1 MNIAEKIVSYRKAK
15 NLTQS
20 QLADLLFV
28 SDKTVSKWET
38 GRGYPEISIL
48 PKLASVLGTTVD
60 DLLQE
65 VEPFV
70 PEAEMPSEGLP
81 PANFPPVDDGKE
93 NKFVLP
99 RSKSLIVWICTVFIP
114 MGLFFVLSLVAMLSG
129 YANAVETGLLVLVV
143 NGLSRGVIALSLYFS
158 FKDSRG
164 LLIYAIYSLLFST
177 ISLFS
182 NGPGFIAYN
191 DNFLVILYYVNF
203 LLIVAA
209 DILIILFA
217 LRKVKKAKSIVI
229 LLWIGFGVGM
239 VLSVLTFRSNFF
251 INSMNDII
259 MILVGI
265 STVIGFT
272 RLYPRFEMRRVP
284 PLKKSTFF
292 KDPD

>member
-65 VEPFV
+65 VEPVV
-70 PEAEMPSEGLP
+70 PEADTTSGELP
-81 PANFPPVDDGKE
+81 PANLPPVNDGLE
-93 NKFVLP
+93 NKLVLS

-114 MGLFFVLSLVAMLSG
+114 MGLLTILSFAAMLSG
-129 YANAVETGLLVLVV
+129 YANAVETGLLLLLL
-143 NGLSRGVIALSLYFS
+143 NAIGKGLIALSLYLS

-164 LLIYAIYSLLFST
+164 LLIMAIYFIIVNT
-177 ISLFS
+177 ISLFTNYTWGIDIFS
-182 NGPGFIAYN
+182 
-191 DNFLVILYYVNF
+191 LVPYLLSLATNILV
-203 LLIVAA
+203 
-209 DILIILFA
+209 ILFA
-217 LRKVKKAKSIVI
+217 LRKLKKTKAIII
-229 LLWIGFGVGM
+229 LLWISFAAHFVIA
-239 VLSVLTFRSNFF
+239 VLTFRTDFP
-251 INSMNDII
+251 INTFNDVI
-259 MILVGI
+259 MILV
-265 STVIGFT
+265 SCFNVVGFT
-272 RLYPRFEMRRVP
+272 LLYPMFEMRRVP

-292 KDPD
+292 KDPE